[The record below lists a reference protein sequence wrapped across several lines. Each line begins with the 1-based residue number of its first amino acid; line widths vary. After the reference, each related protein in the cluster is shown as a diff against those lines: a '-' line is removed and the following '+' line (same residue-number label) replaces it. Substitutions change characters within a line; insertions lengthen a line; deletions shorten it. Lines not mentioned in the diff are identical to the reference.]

1 MHLKNNPCPQLLV
14 SGIEDMLLEF
24 EAIQKKSDQK
34 LRKMEKRALLTERQ
48 RDDALEKTIEFR
60 LKFYPGCG
68 EYPASKHK
76 RRRRDESAPV

>member
-1 MHLKNNPCPQLLV
+1 
-14 SGIEDMLLEF
+14 
-24 EAIQKKSDQK
+24 
-34 LRKMEKRALLTERQ
+34 MEKRALLTERQ